1 MLLSCSQEKI
11 FESIGINKNWFSRT
25 TKYVPMVSCLY
36 FTATRNVMA
45 SDIVHVFEHVLN
57 IGIVYEEYVNIVP
70 VLNKNYNHV
79 FLKIQWNDAIETA
92 NFVNEIVVNS
102 SIKVHHNKG
111 YWVCR
116 MSKNPLKLRHSKR
129 CVKVASFYCT
139 NSESESES
147 ESESQ
152 EQNVSMQVKELEAT
166 REVSTNE
173 GEDKVLT
180 NEGEDKVSTNE
191 GEDKVSTNGEE
202 EEDFYV
208 IKEEVKEELNSVVE

>member
-1 MLLSCSQEKI
+1 
-11 FESIGINKNWFSRT
+11 
-25 TKYVPMVSCLY
+25 
-36 FTATRNVMA
+36 MA

>member
-57 IGIVYEEYVNIVP
+57 IGIVFEEYVNIVP

-79 FLKIQWNDAIETA
+79 FFKIQWNDTIETA

-116 MSKNPLKLRHSKR
+116 MSRNPLKMRASKH
-129 CVKVASFYCT
+129 CIKVASFYCD
-139 NSESESES
+139 NSDSESECV
-147 ESESQ
+147 
-152 EQNVSMQVKELEAT
+152 EQNVSMQVKELET
-166 REVSTNE
+166 TQEVSTNE
-173 GEDKVLT
+173 GEEEDK
-180 NEGEDKVSTNE
+180 KVSTNE
-191 GEDKVSTNGEE
+191 GEEE
-202 EEDFYV
+202 DDFYV
-208 IKEEVKEELNSVVE
+208 IKEEVKEELNSVIE

>member
-1 MLLSCSQEKI
+1 MLLTCSKEKI
-11 FESIGINKNWFSRT
+11 VESTGINKNWFSQT

-79 FLKIQWNDAIETA
+79 FLKIQWNDTIETA

-102 SIKVHHNKG
+102 SIKVNHNKG

-116 MSKNPLKLRHSKR
+116 MSRNPLKMRASKH
-129 CVKVASFYCT
+129 CIKVASFYCD
-139 NSESESES
+139 NSDSDSESESECV
-147 ESESQ
+147 
-152 EQNVSMQVKELEAT
+152 EQNVSMQVKELET
-166 REVSTNE
+166 TQEVSTNE
-173 GEDKVLT
+173 GE
-180 NEGEDKVSTNE
+180 EEDKVSTNE
-191 GEDKVSTNGEE
+191 GEEE
-202 EEDFYV
+202 DDFYV
-208 IKEEVKEELNSVVE
+208 IKEEVKEEVKEELNSVVE

>member
-1 MLLSCSQEKI
+1 MLLTCSQEKI

-36 FTATRNVMA
+36 FTATRNVMV

-57 IGIVYEEYVNIVP
+57 IGIVFEEYVNIVP

-79 FLKIQWNDAIETA
+79 FFKIQWNDTIETA

-116 MSKNPLKLRHSKR
+116 MSRNPLKMRVSKH
-129 CVKVASFYCT
+129 CIKVASFYCD
-139 NSESESES
+139 NSDSESECV
-147 ESESQ
+147 
-152 EQNVSMQVKELEAT
+152 EQNVSMQVKELET
-166 REVSTNE
+166 TQEVSTNE
-173 GEDKVLT
+173 
-180 NEGEDKVSTNE
+180 
-191 GEDKVSTNGEE
+191 EE
-202 EEDFYV
+202 EDDFYV
-208 IKEEVKEELNSVVE
+208 IKEEVKEEVKEELNSVVE

>member
-79 FLKIQWNDAIETA
+79 FFKIQWNDTIETA

-116 MSKNPLKLRHSKR
+116 MSRNPLKMRASKH
-129 CVKVASFYCT
+129 CIKVASFYCD
-139 NSESESES
+139 NSDSDSESESECG
-147 ESESQ
+147 Q
-152 EQNVSMQVKELEAT
+152 QNVSMQVKELET
-166 REVSTNE
+166 TQKGSTNE
-173 GEDKVLT
+173 G
-180 NEGEDKVSTNE
+180 EGEDKVSTNE
-191 GEDKVSTNGEE
+191 GEDKKGSTNEEE

-208 IKEEVKEELNSVVE
+208 IKEEVKEEVKEELNSVVE

>member
-1 MLLSCSQEKI
+1 MLLTCSQEKI

-25 TKYVPMVSCLY
+25 TKCVPMVSCLY
-36 FTATRNVMA
+36 FTATRNITV
-45 SDIVHVFEHVLN
+45 SDIVHVFENVLN
-57 IGIVYEEYVNIVP
+57 LGIVYQEYVNIVP

-79 FLKIQWNDAIETA
+79 FLKIQWNDTIETA

-166 REVSTNE
+166 Q
-173 GEDKVLT
+173 
-180 NEGEDKVSTNE
+180 KVSTNE

-208 IKEEVKEELNSVVE
+208 IKEEVKEEVKEELNSVVE